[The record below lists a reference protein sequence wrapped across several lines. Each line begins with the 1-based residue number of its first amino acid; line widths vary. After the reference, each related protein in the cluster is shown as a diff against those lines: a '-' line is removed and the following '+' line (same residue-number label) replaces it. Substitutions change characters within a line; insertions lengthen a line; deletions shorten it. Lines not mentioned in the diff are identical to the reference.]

1 MQDDT
6 SSELAEK
13 INSLISSLPKTE
25 KIVDDEPLPEHIQ
38 KKLDE
43 AKAGGN
49 HHHQGHGSHNH
60 HDGHIHD
67 DGAHAGYMDAYGLG
81 DGHGHGW
88 GM

>member
-81 DGHGHGW
+81 HGHGW